1 MVSLNP
7 KERIKRIF
15 SHLEADRPLKDFGG
29 TVVTSITKSAYINV
43 LNFLGLN
50 HNENDIK
57 IIDRSMATVAPS
69 EEVLKK
75 LNVDFRL
82 VALEDNPVITN
93 NTFKTAL
100 GIVLRQARPYDYFD
114 VIYNPLKDMDIDKI
128 KNYRWPGLEGKS
140 IFSKVKNI
148 AEDLYKNSHYGI
160 VGQMGPSN
168 FYERGQMLR
177 GYEQFGVDLLLNPEI
192 VKVIF
197 DNLLAIQKEY
207 YKYYLNAAGRYLDVI
222 FYADDLGMQDR
233 PQISPKTYKEVIKPY
248 HKEIFSF
255 IKNKTEAKLFLHCCG
270 DMYPFIEDLIDA
282 GVDIINPVQ
291 VTAKEMEPK
300 RLKDE
305 FGDRIIFWGGI
316 DEQFIINK
324 GSREEV
330 IKNVKEMIN
339 ILGKD
344 GGYVAAATHNIQD
357 DTPAEN
363 ILLVF
368 DTIEKS
374 KY

>member
-1 MVSLNP
+1 MNP
-7 KERIKRIF
+7 RERINRIF
-15 SHLEADRPLKDFGG
+15 SHKEADRPLKDFGG

-82 VALEDNPVITN
+82 VALEDNPLITN
-93 NTFKTAL
+93 DTFKTVL
-100 GIVLRQARPYDYFD
+100 GIILKQAKPHDYFD
-114 VIYNPLKDMDIDKI
+114 VIYNPLKNMDINEI
-128 KNYRWPGLEGKS
+128 KNYRWPRLEGKS
-140 IFSKVKNI
+140 IFSKVKDV
-148 AEDLYKNSHYGI
+148 AGDLYKNSHYGI

-197 DNLLAIQKEY
+197 DNLLNIQKEY
-207 YKYYLNAAGRYLDVI
+207 YKHYLNAVGKYINVI

-233 PQISPKTYKEVIKPY
+233 PQISPKTYREVIKPY

-270 DMYPFIEDLIDA
+270 DIYPFIEDLIDA

>member
-7 KERIKRIF
+7 RERIKRIF
-15 SHLEADRPLKDFGG
+15 NHTEADRPLKDFGG

-82 VALEDNPVITN
+82 VALKDNPLITHD
-93 NTFKTAL
+93 TFKTAL
-100 GIVLRQARPYDYFD
+100 GIVLRQARPYEYFD
-114 VIYNPLKDMDIDKI
+114 IIYNPLKDMDIDKI
-128 KNYRWPGLEGKS
+128 KKYRWPGIADKS
-140 IFSKVKNI
+140 IFIKTKDI
-148 AEDLYKNSHYGI
+148 AEDLYNNSHYGI

-168 FYERGQMLR
+168 FYEKGQMLR

-197 DNLLAIQKEY
+197 DNLLNIQKEY
-207 YKYYLNAAGRYLDVI
+207 YRHYLNAVGKYINVI

-255 IKNKTEAKLFLHCCG
+255 IKSKTEAKLFLHCCG
-270 DMYPFIEDLIDA
+270 DIYPFIEDLIDA

-324 GSREEV
+324 GSREE
-330 IKNVKEMIN
+330 IINNVKEMIN

-344 GGYVAAATHNIQD
+344 GGYVAAATHNIQN

>member
-1 MVSLNP
+1 
-7 KERIKRIF
+7 
-15 SHLEADRPLKDFGG
+15 
-29 TVVTSITKSAYINV
+29 
-43 LNFLGLN
+43 
-50 HNENDIK
+50 
-57 IIDRSMATVAPS
+57 
-69 EEVLKK
+69 
-75 LNVDFRL
+75 
-82 VALEDNPVITN
+82 
-93 NTFKTAL
+93 
-100 GIVLRQARPYDYFD
+100 
-114 VIYNPLKDMDIDKI
+114 
-128 KNYRWPGLEGKS
+128 
-140 IFSKVKNI
+140 
-148 AEDLYKNSHYGI
+148 
-160 VGQMGPSN
+160 
-168 FYERGQMLR
+168 
-177 GYEQFGVDLLLNPEI
+177 
-192 VKVIF
+192 
-197 DNLLAIQKEY
+197 
-207 YKYYLNAAGRYLDVI
+207 
-222 FYADDLGMQDR
+222 
-233 PQISPKTYKEVIKPY
+233 
-248 HKEIFSF
+248 
-255 IKNKTEAKLFLHCCG
+255 
-270 DMYPFIEDLIDA
+270 MYPFIEDLIDA

>member
-69 EEVLKK
+69 EKILKK

-128 KNYRWPGLEGKS
+128 KKYGWPRIVDKS
-140 IFSKVKNI
+140 IFIKMKDI

-248 HKEIFSF
+248 HK
-255 IKNKTEAKLFLHCCG
+255 
-270 DMYPFIEDLIDA
+270 
-282 GVDIINPVQ
+282 
-291 VTAKEMEPK
+291 
-300 RLKDE
+300 
-305 FGDRIIFWGGI
+305 
-316 DEQFIINK
+316 
-324 GSREEV
+324 
-330 IKNVKEMIN
+330 
-339 ILGKD
+339 
-344 GGYVAAATHNIQD
+344 
-357 DTPAEN
+357 
-363 ILLVF
+363 
-368 DTIEKS
+368 
-374 KY
+374 